1 MLNGIRELSHWFIGF
16 ADSDFA
22 VWVLAISSFAES
34 IFFPIPPDPLLIA
47 LSINQPQN
55 ALIFAVIVTVASVGG
70 AVVGH
75 WLGARF
81 GRPLLLRFVSEGKV
95 EAVERMFL
103 KYGTWAI
110 LFAAFTPIPYKVF
123 AISAGI
129 LDMNLRSFIIASII
143 GRGARFLLIGGLVFV
158 YGEEIQGFIESQ
170 FEIITILASVG
181 LLAAAL
187 LFAVVTRHRRRR
199 NAPG

>member
-1 MLNGIRELSHWFIGF
+1 M
-16 ADSDFA
+16 
-22 VWVLAISSFAES
+22 
-34 IFFPIPPDPLLIA
+34 
-47 LSINQPQN
+47 
-55 ALIFAVIVTVASVGG
+55 
-70 AVVGH
+70 
-75 WLGARF
+75 GARF

-110 LFAAFTPIPYKVF
+110 LIAAFTPIPYKVF
-123 AISAGI
+123 AITAGI
-129 LDMNLRSFIIASII
+129 LEMNRRSFIIASII
-143 GRGARFLLIGGLVFV
+143 GRGARFLLIGALVFI